1 MRKNERDARE
11 RVTTRRSVAST
22 PSYAIKVNHLNIKE
36 KKKYE
41 GMTSVAASDDGC
53 SVWHSVISRT
63 FSFFLLNI
71 SFVLSSFYSFAFY
84 LSFHRFSRY
93 LSLSVSRSVSV
104 ACSSLATY
112 SSEGLEDD
120 ERAPSIST
128 KYFSLF
134 FFIRVYTYVY
144 FYIIHHYSRVGAA
157 GAAPSVHY
165 PALVA
170 QATYS

>member
-1 MRKNERDARE
+1 MFRMA
-11 RVTTRRSVAST
+11 
-22 PSYAIKVNHLNIKE
+22 LGNI
-36 KKKYE
+36 
-41 GMTSVAASDDGC
+41 TNFFF
-53 SVWHSVISRT
+53 
-63 FSFFLLNI
+63 FSFKHLLRALFFL
-71 SFVLSSFYSFAFY
+71 FVRLLFIIPSLLS
-84 LSFHRFSRY
+84 LS

-134 FFIRVYTYVY
+134 FFIRAYTYVY

-157 GAAPSVHY
+157 GAAPSVHNW
-165 PALVA
+165 ALVA